1 MTVAGLVLAAGAGTR
16 FGATAKLAA
25 PFRSPGAVGATTVI
39 VAAVA
44 ANGFH
49 GRGAAQRARW
59 ADTVGRFRYS
69 GAILT
74 CLVRLLERRRRTM
87 QTWQIQTAKARFSE
101 LVKQAAEDGPQE
113 ITLHGKP
120 VAVVLSREAFE
131 RLSGGGAPSLV
142 EFMRRS
148 PLHGL
153 DELALE
159 RDRSPTR
166 EVEL

>member
-1 MTVAGLVLAAGAGTR
+1 
-16 FGATAKLAA
+16 
-25 PFRSPGAVGATTVI
+25 
-39 VAAVA
+39 
-44 ANGFH
+44 
-49 GRGAAQRARW
+49 
-59 ADTVGRFRYS
+59 
-69 GAILT
+69 
-74 CLVRLLERRRRTM
+74 M

-101 LVKQAAEDGPQE
+101 LVKQAAEEGPQE

-153 DELALE
+153 DELVLE